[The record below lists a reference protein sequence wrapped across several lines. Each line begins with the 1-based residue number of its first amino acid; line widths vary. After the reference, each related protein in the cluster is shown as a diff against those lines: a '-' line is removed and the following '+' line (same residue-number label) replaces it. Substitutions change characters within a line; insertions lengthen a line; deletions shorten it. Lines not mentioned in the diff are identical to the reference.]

1 MTSESQDE
9 QIAAAAAQWDARLR
23 SEECSAAVRGDFDE
37 WLKADPAHARHFH
50 LLQQA
55 LARLHAAGGI
65 HPRLRAL
72 RDAAVRLRRRERL
85 QRGGLIAASLAALA
99 FVGWMAAPALQPVSA
114 EAEPDTASV
123 LYTAA
128 GERTQVRLADGSE
141 ILLDTRTRLEVRYSR
156 SERSVQVLS
165 GRAYFKVGRDPLRPF
180 VVSAADQKVVAVGTE
195 FDVRLDERRLA
206 VTLVEGRVD
215 VGRAEEGSGAAGASA
230 SISMFAGEQ
239 LLVDLNGGGVKI
251 AKADIEK
258 TLSWRQGKIFFEDMA
273 LSDALAEMNRYSDAQ
288 IVLADPSLGDKQ
300 INGMF
305 YTSNP
310 HSFLV
315 ALEQYFGI
323 RARTAADG
331 TTYLVPAE
339 ATTF

>member
-1 MTSESQDE
+1 VTNESQDE
-9 QIAAAAAQWDARLR
+9 HIAAAAAQWDARLR

-85 QRGGLIAASLAALA
+85 QRGGLIAACLAAMA
-99 FVGWMAAPALQPVSA
+99 IVGWTVFPRTQAVSD
-114 EAEPDTASV
+114 EAESDTASV

-128 GERTQVRLADGSE
+128 GERTQVQLADGSE
-141 ILLDTRTRLEVRYSR
+141 ILLDTRTRLEVRYSH
-156 SERSVQVLS
+156 SQRSVHVLS

-180 VVSAADQKVVAVGTE
+180 VVAAADQQVVAVGTE
-195 FDVRLDERRLA
+195 FDVRLDDRRLA

-215 VGRAEEGSGAAGASA
+215 VGSVEDGSAGAA

-239 LLVDLNGGGVKI
+239 LLVDLDDGGVRI

>member
-1 MTSESQDE
+1 VTSESQE
-9 QIAAAAAQWDARLR
+9 EHIAAAAAQWDARLR
-23 SEECSAAVRGDFDE
+23 SEECSAEVRAAFDE
-37 WLKADPAHARHFH
+37 WLRADPAHARHFH

-55 LARLHAAGGI
+55 LARLHEAGAI
-65 HPRLRAL
+65 HPRLRAM
-72 RDAAVRLRRRERL
+72 RDAAVSLRRRERF
-85 QRGGLIAASLAALA
+85 QRGGLIAASLAVLA
-99 FVGWMAAPALQPVSA
+99 IVGWIVAPGPQPPA
-114 EAEPDTASV
+114 EEAEPDTASV

-215 VGRAEEGSGAAGASA
+215 VGRAEDGSAAGAST

-273 LSDALAEMNRYSDAQ
+273 LSDAVAEMNRYSDAQ
-288 IVLADPSLGDKQ
+288 IVLSDPSLGDKQ

-305 YTSNP
+305 YTGHP
-310 HSFLV
+310 TSFLV

-323 RARTAADG
+323 RAHTAADG
-331 TTYLVPAE
+331 TTYLVSSDAI
-339 ATTF
+339 TF